1 MRDQTSD
8 HQPNKQFGNI
18 TIPLCL
24 AGLFVLF
31 LVTFSYLFFKDQF
44 WMLVLGVA
52 PLSVLVILLAYHL
65 PLKAS
70 AVNEKQLR
78 STVDILQS
86 EVHELTQ
93 QLSATED
100 DLSQRKESLIQT
112 EKLASLGQLAAGV
125 AHEINNPVGFM
136 MSNMCTLK
144 EYIYFLDQLC
154 KHLLELLSG
163 LSKQEKLNH
172 EDVIRKIESTLK
184 IEDLEFVLSDAN
196 ALIDESLSG
205 GSRIKEITNSMNGFV
220 KQSHEEKEVSVNDL
234 IENTLNIVWNQ
245 IKYSCTIEKH
255 LNSEMLVKIVPN
267 AFDQVLLNILVNA
280 SHAMDGLNGVL
291 TIRTY
296 ESEDSVFIEIA
307 DTGTGIEKEN
317 LKKIFD
323 PFYTTKPVGQG
334 TGLGMSISYEIVT
347 AAGGSIE
354 VNSELGKGTCFKI
367 RLPAL
372 PAE

>member
-1 MRDQTSD
+1 
-8 HQPNKQFGNI
+8 
-18 TIPLCL
+18 
-24 AGLFVLF
+24 
-31 LVTFSYLFFKDQF
+31 
-44 WMLVLGVA
+44 
-52 PLSVLVILLAYHL
+52 
-65 PLKAS
+65 
-70 AVNEKQLR
+70 
-78 STVDILQS
+78 
-86 EVHELTQ
+86 
-93 QLSATED
+93 
-100 DLSQRKESLIQT
+100 
-112 EKLASLGQLAAGV
+112 
-125 AHEINNPVGFM
+125 
-136 MSNMCTLK
+136 
-144 EYIYFLDQLC
+144 
-154 KHLLELLSG
+154 
-163 LSKQEKLNH
+163 
-172 EDVIRKIESTLK
+172 
-184 IEDLEFVLSDAN
+184 
-196 ALIDESLSG
+196 
-205 GSRIKEITNSMNGFV
+205 
-220 KQSHEEKEVSVNDL
+220 
-234 IENTLNIVWNQ
+234 
-245 IKYSCTIEKH
+245 
-255 LNSEMLVKIVPN
+255 MLVKIVPN